1 MCRALI
7 QLLLNAIF
15 LNRVASARALR
26 PPSAWIGAVPHLV
39 TKRLKQVLVTGGE
52 PESGSLL
59 CRAFASPDFGSFREL
74 IVIVR
79 NPQHDRLGGSLFHGF
94 SKHAHFLTPRA
105 PMIGVI
111 SQHAGQRWWV
121 AIGH

>member
-52 PESGSLL
+52 PAGSPAHSFVVLL
-59 CRAFASPDFGSFREL
+59 PARISARSASLS
-74 IVIVR
+74 
-79 NPQHDRLGGSLFHGF
+79 
-94 SKHAHFLTPRA
+94 
-105 PMIGVI
+105 
-111 SQHAGQRWWV
+111 
-121 AIGH
+121 